1 MNLLEQARASWI
13 PPRPCSIATS
23 LSRKPIARRHRR
35 SIHFLSHS
43 GPTLASLKDLKPTN
57 FWHGTL
63 GAIFDFFLGLLIPHI
78 TMWFFCSASRVLP
91 PSSLILLHHLTFT
104 PVAVPRGRRGGT
116 WWTWWLSRP
125 PVSCGMCSLGP
136 ARLFVVADALS
147 AVVVAAV
154 AAVSCGRR
162 STWLSRLSV
171 GVAAWAIQL
180 TWWLPQLFRAAGA
193 ALGDSPDCLAAGV
206 AAWAASV
213 YRSIDLWIYI
223 DLSIDLSICPSLEPS
238 AFKPICLI
246 FLSSPSDHHPL
257 PPS

>member
-1 MNLLEQARASWI
+1 MFN
-13 PPRPCSIATS
+13 CC
-23 LSRKPIARRHRR
+23 LSEPETNSEEAPQ
-35 SIHFLSHS
+35 IHFLSHS

-78 TMWFFCSASRVLP
+78 TMWVFCSASRVLP
-91 PSSLILLHHLTFT
+91 PSSILLHHLTFT
-104 PVAVPRGRRGGT
+104 PVAVPRGRRGT

-125 PVSCGMCSLGP
+125 SVSCGMCSLGP

-213 YRSIDLWIYI
+213 YRSIDRSMDLWIYI

-246 FLSSPSDHHPL
+246 FLSYPSDHHPL